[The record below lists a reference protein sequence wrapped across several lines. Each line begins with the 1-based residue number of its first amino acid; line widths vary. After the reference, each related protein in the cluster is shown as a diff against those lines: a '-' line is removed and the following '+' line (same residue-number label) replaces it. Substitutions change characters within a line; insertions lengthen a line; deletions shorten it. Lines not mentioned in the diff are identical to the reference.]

1 MSCLYLYFHREPS
14 FTVTQYHTAA
24 LTPAYLM
31 FTTHHV
37 QLWHRS
43 MKFKTKQKNHCSI
56 PHDAKPP
63 LGHADLL
70 IKEVCVWYK
79 CQLKTFMLDTAAID
93 AQGPPHRRAEGV
105 LITAC
110 MCRHPPC
117 RWTRSTV
124 CCAFNLPLRVPHDCQ
139 LEHLSAETAP
149 YGPTTSAQPAAQPT
163 THPSAL
169 SWRCS
174 PSVRSPWHH
183 SHTASKL
190 FISRLSLMHL
200 HNSYHKRS
208 WNHQPPFLQHHFSG
222 MLTRCMLVVVFHWK
236 MSFFPPTFA
245 SCSEVRSLVSQRWHG
260 RCCLLSC
267 TCTHTRTHTHIQSSA
282 VSRRQTRHSLTLR
295 CSATRW
301 RAAIRETL

>member
-14 FTVTQYHTAA
+14 FKVTQYHTAA

-169 SWRCS
+169 SWRRS

-208 WNHQPPFLQHHFSG
+208 WNHQPALLQHHFSG

-236 MSFFPPTFA
+236 MSFFFLPLLPA
-245 SCSEVRSLVSQRWHG
+245 L
-260 RCCLLSC
+260 RCVHWFHSDDTGDAACWAALAH
-267 TCTHTRTHTHIQSSA
+267 THARTHTSSA
-282 VSRRQTRHSLTLR
+282 LL
-295 CSATRW
+295 SAGVKRVTRW
-301 RAAIRETL
+301 RYDARPLDGALL